1 MKHYNIPIFIPHLGC
16 PYDCIYCDQK
26 KIAAQTQIPT
36 DDAIISTI
44 EQYLSTIP
52 ATAQVE
58 LAFFG
63 GSFTAIPISAQEAFL
78 RLIQPYLESGRIQG
92 IRISTR
98 PDCIDTDGLD
108 LLKGYGVKTIELGVQ
123 SLDDEVLQL
132 SSRRYKTQDV
142 RLSSALIKEKGFR
155 LGIQLMVGLPGDTYE
170 RDIKTAKETIK
181 LAPQMVRIYPTLVI
195 AGTQLDKMW
204 QAGKYRA
211 LSLEKAITVCKDMR
225 RLFTAASIPVI
236 RMGLYP
242 GEELRAAGVIKAGPF
257 HPAFGELVEQ
267 AIFRDQA
274 ESALRQH
281 IDRFGSTE
289 RLYINVNERDLSK
302 LLGPQRTNLNY
313 LKQLFAIEDLRF
325 RINPALDRNSISID
339 REDSDR

>member
-26 KIAAQTQIPT
+26 KIAAQAQIPT

-44 EQYLSTIP
+44 KQYLSTIP
-52 ATAQVE
+52 PTAEVE

-63 GSFTAIPISAQEAFL
+63 GSFTAIPIPEQEAFL
-78 RLIQPYLESGRIQG
+78 KLIQPYLESGRIQG

-98 PDCIDTDGLD
+98 PDCIDADGLD

-132 SSRRYKTQDV
+132 SSRRYKAQDV
-142 RLSSALIKEKGFR
+142 RVSSALIQEKGFK
-155 LGIQLMVGLPGDTYE
+155 LGIQLMIGLPGDTYE
-170 RDIKTAKETIK
+170 RDIKTVKETIEM
-181 LAPQMVRIYPTLVI
+181 APQMVRIYPTLVI

-204 QAGKYRA
+204 QEGKYQA
-211 LSLEKAITVCKDMR
+211 LSLEEAIAVCKDMR
-225 RLFTAASIPVI
+225 LLFSAASIPII

-242 GEELRAAGVIKAGPF
+242 DEELRGSGVIKAGPF

-281 IDRFGSTE
+281 INRYGSAE
-289 RLYINVNERDLSK
+289 RLYININERDLSK
-302 LLGPQRTNLNY
+302 LLGRKRSNLNY
-313 LKQLFAIEDLRF
+313 LKELFALKELQVRMH
-325 RINPALDRNSISID
+325 PAQERNWIDIS
-339 REDSDR
+339 REETN